1 MCVSGVGGCRE
12 PLLLRLSSPRHLW
25 LATSG
30 RPADPD
36 AAAVLGRLAWRA
48 ARAKTTVPGYHRRW
62 ARPSRGPAGLLM
74 GGLPPGELRAEKEQP
89 LLTTCQG
96 SAGGES
102 LTLGKEVSEV
112 PGLWWGAGGGCWP
125 VSEAP
130 GLPPLELAWV
140 ALGSRFAT
148 WAGRE
153 TEALKHRP
161 GLPRWRGLAVGCAGT
176 CLWQSWASPLRGLR
190 TCPARRASL
199 CPPQP

>member
-1 MCVSGVGGCRE
+1 MCEQGGGRRE
-12 PLLLRLSSPRHLW
+12 LLLLRLSSPRHLW
-25 LATSG
+25 LAASG

-74 GGLPPGELRAEKEQP
+74 GGLPPGRAPGREG
-89 LLTTCQG
+89 TA
-96 SAGGES
+96 SAHH
-102 LTLGKEVSEV
+102 L
-112 PGLWWGAGGGCWP
+112 PGLGWWREPHSGQRGLQGPWPLVGSRGGCWP

-130 GLPPLELAWV
+130 ALPPLELAWV

-153 TEALKHRP
+153 TEALKHRQ
-161 GLPRWRGLAVGCAGT
+161 GRPRWHGLAVGCTGT

-190 TCPARRASL
+190 TCPPRGASL
-199 CPPQP
+199 CPPRP